1 MNPSICNCNGR
12 PGKQCA
18 CQRVS
23 PSLFKDLQL
32 QKDWVGVNGKQNLN
46 RDDSSFFNRTM
57 IQVINSKR

>member
-1 MNPSICNCNGR
+1 MEGLGNSVL
-12 PGKQCA
+12 A
-18 CQRVS
+18 SVS
-23 PSLFKDLQL
+23 LPLYSETYKL